1 MNVSCLLIS
10 QLHHLV
16 TTFGYIHFIL
26 KFNFPYRFWSAL
38 KHFKLKSKHL
48 SKCDST
54 FSDVAC
60 KEELKNELK
69 ILKPSTIVL
78 ILKTENCMVNF
89 FQDMILKHFSTHPL
103 KAYKNSNQKHGLNII
118 GDVNYILKTLDDQ
131 KDLVSSQYPRD
142 NLPKG

>member
-1 MNVSCLLIS
+1 MKLNLIFS
-10 QLHHLV
+10 
-16 TTFGYIHFIL
+16 
-26 KFNFPYRFWSAL
+26 YRFWSSL

-54 FSDVAC
+54 FSDVSC

-69 ILKPSTIVL
+69 TLKSSTIVL

-89 FQDMILKHFSTHPL
+89 FQDMILKYFSTHPL

-118 GDVNYILKTLDDQ
+118 GDVNYILKSLDDVQ
-131 KDLVSSQYPRD
+131 KFDLVS
-142 NLPKG
+142 

>member
-1 MNVSCLLIS
+1 M
-10 QLHHLV
+10 
-16 TTFGYIHFIL
+16 
-26 KFNFPYRFWSAL
+26 
-38 KHFKLKSKHL
+38 
-48 SKCDST
+48 
-54 FSDVAC
+54 AC

-103 KAYKNSNQKHGLNII
+103 KAYKNSNQKHGLNLI

>member
-1 MNVSCLLIS
+1 M
-10 QLHHLV
+10 
-16 TTFGYIHFIL
+16 
-26 KFNFPYRFWSAL
+26 
-38 KHFKLKSKHL
+38 
-48 SKCDST
+48 
-54 FSDVAC
+54 AC

-142 NLPKG
+142 NLPKMTIYPRDNLPMRQFSQRTIFQRDNLSKGQFAQG

>member
-1 MNVSCLLIS
+1 M
-10 QLHHLV
+10 
-16 TTFGYIHFIL
+16 
-26 KFNFPYRFWSAL
+26 
-38 KHFKLKSKHL
+38 
-48 SKCDST
+48 
-54 FSDVAC
+54 AC

-78 ILKTENCMVNF
+78 ILKTDNCMVNF

-142 NLPKG
+142 NLPKGQFTQGIIYPNDNLPKGQFTNETIFPKDNFPRDNLSKG